1 MWPEITHVLRDTLH
15 DHRRALGW
23 WALGLTLYTLSV
35 LAVYPA
41 FKDDP
46 SLNEVMRSLPD
57 ALKVLFGEDYT
68 SPAGYV
74 GGKLLSM
81 MPVLLSLYAGL
92 TGAGLIAGA
101 ERRGH
106 LEFPLSTPLSR
117 TGLLAGRT
125 LALLVL
131 LLALGFT
138 LFAVTWVG
146 GALFHAPL
154 NAAHLL
160 TTVTLHTLGAWVF
173 GALALAAGAAT
184 GQPGLASGLGV
195 GLGIFSMVLY
205 GLGAQ
210 VPALSAV
217 EGLNPWKY
225 ALALNALKEQVSLVP
240 AVVSLLVGV
249 LLVAAALPVFLA
261 RDVGR

>member
-23 WALGLTLYTLSV
+23 WALGLSLYTLSV

-41 FKDDP
+41 FKHDP

-74 GGKLLSM
+74 GGKLLSL

-106 LEFPLSTPLSR
+106 LEFPLATPLSR

-131 LLALGFT
+131 LLALGGT
-138 LFAVTWVG
+138 LFVATWVG
-146 GALFHAPL
+146 GALFQAPL

-160 TTVTLHTLGAWVF
+160 TTVALHTLGAWVF
-173 GALALAAGAAT
+173 GALALAAGARL
-184 GQPGLASGLGV
+184 GSGRGPGDLQHGAVRPGRPGARLERGGGPEPLEVRPGPESPEGAGEPHAGRGGPAGGRTSSGG
-195 GLGIFSMVLY
+195 GR
-205 GLGAQ
+205 
-210 VPALSAV
+210 SAV
-217 EGLNPWKY
+217 QS
-225 ALALNALKEQVSLVP
+225 A
-240 AVVSLLVGV
+240 
-249 LLVAAALPVFLA
+249 
-261 RDVGR
+261 GRERLSD